1 MGNMRNACKIFI
13 REPERKKPLGRHR
26 CGCEDNIRTDLREVG
41 WEGVAWIRL
50 AQDSISGG
58 FV

>member
-26 CGCEDNIRTDLREVG
+26 CGCEDNIRTNLREIVFKS
-41 WEGVAWIRL
+41 VNWIHL
-50 AQDSISGG
+50 AQDRDQ
-58 FV
+58 